1 MSDDPTGDPSP
12 PYGEYRQTEVFLN
25 GRAGVEPAFP
35 VALDALRERA
45 RESLDDDAAAYLFG
59 GAGREETMR
68 ANRAAFEDYRLV
80 PRLLRD
86 VAERSLSVSVC
97 ESELPVPLLL
107 APIGMQS
114 LFHDEAELATARA
127 CADLDVPF
135 VLSSVASTTL
145 EDAVD
150 ALDDAVGWFQ
160 LYWSADTDVTASFL
174 DRAERAGYEAVVVT
188 LDTPFTGWRT
198 RELDRAA
205 LPFFDGHG
213 LANYVSDPAFRDGLS
228 RPPEED
234 EATAVQGLLDDF
246 ADPSRTW
253 DDLATL
259 LDGTDLPALV
269 KGVFHPADA
278 RAAVEVGADGVVV
291 SNHGGRQVDGER
303 AALHALPGVVE
314 AVGDE
319 ASVLFDSGVRSGA
332 DAVRALAL
340 GADAV
345 LLGRPYVYGL
355 AAGGQ
360 DGVESVLKNVRA
372 DLDLTLGL
380 LGYDDVTD
388 VGREAVVTAGPDR
401 EP

>member
-1 MSDDPTGDPSP
+1 
-12 PYGEYRQTEVFLN
+12 
-25 GRAGVEPAFP
+25 
-35 VALDALRERA
+35 
-45 RESLDDDAAAYLFG
+45 
-59 GAGREETMR
+59 
-68 ANRAAFEDYRLV
+68 
-80 PRLLRD
+80 
-86 VAERSLSVSVC
+86 
-97 ESELPVPLLL
+97 
-107 APIGMQS
+107 MQS

-145 EDAVD
+145 EDAAD